1 MISQPAGFAKRS
13 PALSNRFGCR
23 LYWRYNREEAS
34 PPTGDAYQEFKVPD
48 LVQIVE
54 SIRAEFSEKN
64 HVRDATLNRSRELIR
79 LCSLGIRAIHRHE
92 WEGATALLAS
102 AREAASVM
110 IDAVAAYGDLNEA
123 GYTQDA
129 LKELVEAHVLYAF
142 VRNQDLPG
150 PADLGVPAA
159 AYLNGLAEAAS
170 ELRRF
175 VLDLIRLGETAQGE
189 PYLALMDEVYS
200 HLITIDFPDA
210 LTGGLRRTTDMLR
223 GVLERTRGDLT
234 VAVRQEELQA
244 ALSAFDSKVLATP
257 APGAEG

>member
-1 MISQPAGFAKRS
+1 
-13 PALSNRFGCR
+13 
-23 LYWRYNREEAS
+23 
-34 PPTGDAYQEFKVPD
+34 VPE
-48 LVQIVE
+48 LVQVIE
-54 SIRAEFSEKN
+54 GIRAEFSQKN
-64 HVRDATLNRSRELIR
+64 QVRDATLNRSRELIR
-79 LCSLGIRAIHRHE
+79 LCSLSIRATHRHE
-92 WEGATALLAS
+92 WDEANALLTS
-102 AREAASVM
+102 ARDAAAVM
-110 IDAVAAYGDLNEA
+110 VGDLAAYADLKEA

-142 VRNQDLPG
+142 VRDLDLAG
-150 PADLGVPAA
+150 PAELGVPSA

-175 VLDLIRLGETAQGE
+175 VLDLIRLGRTAEGE

-244 ALSAFDSKVLATP
+244 ALRSFESKL
-257 APGAEG
+257 

>member
-1 MISQPAGFAKRS
+1 
-13 PALSNRFGCR
+13 
-23 LYWRYNREEAS
+23 
-34 PPTGDAYQEFKVPD
+34 VPE

-54 SIRAEFSEKN
+54 GIRAEFSQKSQ
-64 HVRDATLNRSRELIR
+64 VRDATLSRSRELIR
-79 LCSLGIRAIHRHE
+79 LCSLSIRATHRHQ
-92 WEGATALLAS
+92 WEEADALLAS

-110 IDAVAAYGDLNEA
+110 VGDLAAYADLNEA

-129 LKELVEAHVLYAF
+129 LKELVEAHVLYAS
-142 VRNQDLPG
+142 VRGLDLPG
-150 PADLGVPAA
+150 PVELGVPSA

-175 VLDLIRLGETAQGE
+175 VLDLIRLGRTAEGE
-189 PYLALMDEVYS
+189 PYLALMDDVYS

-244 ALSAFDSKVLATP
+244 ALSAFESKL
-257 APGAEG
+257 

>member
-1 MISQPAGFAKRS
+1 
-13 PALSNRFGCR
+13 
-23 LYWRYNREEAS
+23 
-34 PPTGDAYQEFKVPD
+34 VPE

-54 SIRAEFSEKN
+54 GIRAEFSQKN
-64 HVRDATLNRSRELIR
+64 QVRDATLNRSRELIR
-79 LCSLGIRAIHRHE
+79 LCSLSIRATHRHE
-92 WEGATALLAS
+92 WEEASALLAS
-102 AREAASVM
+102 AREAAAVM
-110 IDAVAAYGDLNEA
+110 VGDLTAYADLNDA

-150 PADLGVPAA
+150 PVELGVPSA

-175 VLDLIRLGETAQGE
+175 VLDLIRLGRTSEGE

-200 HLITIDFPDA
+200 HLIAMDFPDA
-210 LTGGLRRTTDMLR
+210 VTGGLRRTTDMLR

-244 ALSAFDSKVLATP
+244 ALAAFEAKYEAL
-257 APGAEG
+257 

>member
-1 MISQPAGFAKRS
+1 MP
-13 PALSNRFGCR
+13 
-23 LYWRYNREEAS
+23 E
-34 PPTGDAYQEFKVPD
+34 

-54 SIRAEFSEKN
+54 GIRAEFSQKN
-64 HVRDATLNRSRELIR
+64 QVRDATLNRSRELIR
-79 LCSLGIRAIHRHE
+79 LCSLSIRATHRHE
-92 WEGATALLAS
+92 WEEASALLAS
-102 AREAASVM
+102 AREAAAVM
-110 IDAVAAYGDLNEA
+110 VGDLTAYADLNDA

-150 PADLGVPAA
+150 PVELGVPSA

-175 VLDLIRLGETAQGE
+175 VLDLIRLGRTSEGE

-200 HLITIDFPDA
+200 HLIAMDFPDA

-244 ALSAFDSKVLATP
+244 ALAAFEAKYEAL
-257 APGAEG
+257 